1 MCSFKIGI
9 YLGELRL
16 PFEQA
21 LDVAGELGVK
31 YVWYSEQSFGKP
43 FIDMSDSEV
52 DAVGQAF
59 AARDMTI
66 FLLAPGNCF
75 KQVHLAD
82 LDLATMEQHPEFR
95 AEMRTL
101 DRQMEVAAQLGVPA
115 VNTFTFAWPG
125 EYTAGKPT
133 WPMRWLTRGG
143 VISDLDMQKLVKGI
157 GLMAERAEHH
167 GVDLALSQMPWN
179 YTNTTGNFRRV
190 AEAVGSPRLK
200 VMWGPSDNYNS
211 GEADVATAGFVNVRP
226 YLYGLH
232 LKDLRVN
239 DGVHL
244 DFDYC
249 AIGDGDVDY
258 PAVLRNVRDHE
269 CDVVLSLSTHFR
281 PPGGDS
287 VDAMRL
293 NHRNLMGLIDRLE
306 SGSVSA

>member
-1 MCSFKIGI
+1 MYTFKIGM
-9 YLGELRL
+9 YLGELKVPL
-16 PFEQA
+16 EEA
-21 LDVAGELGVK
+21 LDVAAELEVR
-31 YVWYSEQSFGKP
+31 YIWYSEQAFGKP
-43 FIDMSDSEV
+43 FLEMTDSEV
-52 DAVGQAF
+52 DAAGSLFTQ
-59 AARDMTI
+59 RGMTL

-82 LDLATMEQHPEFR
+82 LDLETMEQHPEFC
-95 AEMRTL
+95 ADMRQL

-115 VNTFTFAWPG
+115 VNSFTFAWPG

-133 WPMRWLTRGG
+133 WPMRRLTRGG
-143 VISDLDMQKLVKGI
+143 LIADVDMEKLVKGI

-179 YTNTTGNFRRV
+179 YTNTTGNFRRI
-190 AEAVGSPRLK
+190 AEGVGSPRLRL
-200 VMWGPSDNYNS
+200 MWGPADNYNS
-211 GEADVATAGFVNVRP
+211 GEADVATAGFQNVRP

-239 DGVHL
+239 DPVRL

-249 AIGDGDVDY
+249 PIGEGDVDY
-258 PAVLRNVRDHE
+258 PALLRQVRDHE

-293 NHRNLMGLIDRLE
+293 NHANLTRMIADLD
-306 SGSVSA
+306 